1 MLCYKYMSYERFVQS
16 VRSTGVY
23 LKVSRPCEFNDPY
36 DCTGL
41 VSGAMSQQLKDT
53 YNQYFKQMLS
63 PKELDFTTKVNGR
76 RLFDNMYRILSLSDF
91 AVNGTSE
98 EMLMWSHYA
107 DFARGVRIGIEID
120 TSRYKLGVVEYKE
133 LQPQLDLSKV
143 SEWKIF
149 DDPELRRFLKECLL
163 TKQKSWEYE
172 QERRVVFR
180 VSDSSLKPFSLVDA
194 DGPRY
199 NAMMVW
205 KPNKD
210 VIKEVCL
217 GAAFLGEHQHYR
229 KVDSHLR
236 QLLDEGYNFTVCHAV
251 KRRQYGYDTL
261 PHNLDR
267 NNILKGCPKVKGS

>member
-16 VRSTGVY
+16 VKSSGIY

-53 YNQYFKQMLS
+53 YEQYFKQMLR
-63 PKELDFTTKVNGR
+63 PKERDFTTKVNGQR
-76 RLFDNMYRILSLSDF
+76 FFDDMYRILSLSDC

-120 TSRYKLGVVEYKE
+120 TSRYKVGVVEYKE
-133 LQPQLDLSKV
+133 LLPQLDLNKV
-143 SEWKIF
+143 SEWEIF
-149 DDPELRRFLKECLL
+149 DDSELRRFLKECLL
-163 TKQKSWEYE
+163 TKHKSWEYE

-180 VSDSSLKPFSLVDA
+180 VDDSSLKPFTLVDA

-217 GAAFLGEHQHYR
+217 GAEILQKLKTYHEI
-229 KVDSHLR
+229 DSYLIN
-236 QLLDEGYNFTVCHAV
+236 LLDSGYNFNVLRAV
-251 KRRQYGYDTL
+251 KRPNYGYNTQPYELKKTL
-261 PHNLDR
+261 
-267 NNILKGCPKVKGS
+267 KVTF

>member
-63 PKELDFTTKVNGR
+63 PKELDFTIKVNGR
-76 RLFDNMYRILSLSDF
+76 LLFDNMYRILSLSDF

-120 TSRYKLGVVEYKE
+120 TSRYKVGVVEYKE

-163 TKQKSWEYE
+163 TKHKSWEYE

-180 VSDSSLKPFSLVDA
+180 VDDSSLKPFTLVDA

-217 GAAFLGEHQHYR
+217 GAEILQKLKTYNDI
-229 KVDSHLR
+229 DSHLIN
-236 QLLDEGYNFTVCHAV
+236 LLDSGYNFNVLQAV
-251 KRRQYGYDTL
+251 KRRNYGYNTQPYELKKTL
-261 PHNLDR
+261 
-267 NNILKGCPKVKGS
+267 KVTF